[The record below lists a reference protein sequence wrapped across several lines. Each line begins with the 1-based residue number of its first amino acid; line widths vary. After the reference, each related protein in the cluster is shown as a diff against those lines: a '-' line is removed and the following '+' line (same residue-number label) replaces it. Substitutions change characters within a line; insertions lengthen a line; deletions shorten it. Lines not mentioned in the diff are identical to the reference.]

1 MDVGL
6 AVAGVMCLV
15 LGIGHTTVGVV
26 WVLPSLT
33 KDRLPTTPF
42 GSGAMTE
49 SMVRV
54 TWFIVTV
61 FVLALG
67 GLLLNLA
74 TAPGI
79 DARTLML
86 RWFAGMW
93 LAATAMA
100 LFISG
105 RRLRRVRDL
114 MRLPVPM
121 TWVVVA
127 VLCWVAST

>member
-1 MDVGL
+1 
-6 AVAGVMCLV
+6 
-15 LGIGHTTVGVV
+15 
-26 WVLPSLT
+26 
-33 KDRLPTTPF
+33 
-42 GSGAMTE
+42 
-49 SMVRV
+49 V

-74 TAPGI
+74 AAPDI

-105 RRLRRVRDL
+105 RRLRRIRDL